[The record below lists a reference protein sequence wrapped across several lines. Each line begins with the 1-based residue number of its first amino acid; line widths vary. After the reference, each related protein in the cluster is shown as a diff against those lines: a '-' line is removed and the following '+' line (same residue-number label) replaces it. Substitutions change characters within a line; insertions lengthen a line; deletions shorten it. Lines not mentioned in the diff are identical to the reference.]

1 MRLLVLLVAGAA
13 AELTFVAPGQP
24 LDRANLRST
33 PVHDFSK
40 TQPPKQAGG
49 NMAILLGASAVVL
62 ALSRRQNLTSRN
74 VWSFI
79 PMDKDCFHGG
89 LRDVLSSGGL
99 LAGLGR

>member
-13 AELTFVAPGQP
+13 ADLTFVAPGH

-40 TQPPKQAGG
+40 TQPPKQAGAGG
-49 NMAILLGASAVVL
+49 NVAILLGASALML
-62 ALSRRQNLTSRN
+62 ALSRRQSSTSRN

-79 PMDKDCFHGG
+79 PMDKEGFFH
-89 LRDVLSSGGL
+89 LMSNRVLVV
-99 LAGLGR
+99 